1 VSRVEYVVYVDPA
14 RYARIPD
21 HATKYEIGRVIGRLN
36 KKLASHR
43 YILVGPGRWGSA
55 NVNLGVKVSYAD
67 FYNTSMLVEIAFAGT
82 EGTPEVSYGTHFFQ
96 DLVEA
101 NIYPLSIYPDE
112 EGVVF
117 NRAFFENGPN
127 VLTDILP
134 ADAQY
139 AEYIKVIDVR
149 AMTGG
154 RLLEIIMNAEE
165 EKAMGY
171 VRSYTE

>member
-1 VSRVEYVVYVDPA
+1 
-14 RYARIPD
+14 
-21 HATKYEIGRVIGRLN
+21 
-36 KKLASHR
+36 
-43 YILVGPGRWGSA
+43 
-55 NVNLGVKVSYAD
+55 
-67 FYNTSMLVEIAFAGT
+67 VEIAFAGT